1 LVYLGNI
8 AHRVGNQ
15 KLRFDSKTERFIDN
29 PAANKLVKRTYR
41 KKYEVP
47 EQV

>member
-1 LVYLGNI
+1 MVHMANI
-8 AHRVGNQ
+8 AHRVGNR
-15 KLRFDSKTERFIDN
+15 KLRFDSKTERFIDSDE
-29 PAANKLVKRTYR
+29 ANSLIKRHYR